1 MENTEALDSAI
12 EDADYWSHQLRNID
26 PDRSEF
32 LADVAKTLQKML
44 DSINQG

>member
-1 MENTEALDSAI
+1 METTQALDSAI

-32 LADVAKTLQKML
+32 LADVAKTLQTLL
-44 DSINQG
+44 DSINQI

>member
-1 MENTEALDSAI
+1 METTQALDSAI

-32 LADVAKTLQKML
+32 LADVAKTLQTML
-44 DSINQG
+44 DAINQI

>member
-1 MENTEALDSAI
+1 MEATEALDSAI

-32 LADVAKTLQKML
+32 LADVAKTLQTML
-44 DSINQG
+44 EAIRNI

>member
-1 MENTEALDSAI
+1 MEATEALDSAI

-32 LADVAKTLQKML
+32 LADVAKTLQTML
-44 DSINQG
+44 DAINQI